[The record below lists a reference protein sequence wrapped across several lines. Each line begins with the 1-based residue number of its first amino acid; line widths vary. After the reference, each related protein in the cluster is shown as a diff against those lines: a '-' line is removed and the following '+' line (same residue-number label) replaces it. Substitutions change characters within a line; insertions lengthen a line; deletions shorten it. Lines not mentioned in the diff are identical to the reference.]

1 MYSAV
6 FKLIKQFQVQQIWLP
21 TGLRD
26 ANCYCPNVSVLVLFN
41 DSGNTMNQPVYF
53 PGMTEPL
60 VVSMALISL
69 SSMHARTNSSSSSS
83 PSCHTVKM
91 NFRFIMCFRFQIS
104 DVFQISDF
112 SLCTW
117 LRSRLLKRSA
127 ARVATACVLKP
138 AVSYSVSR
146 RSAISSSSIVPDL
159 W

>member
-1 MYSAV
+1 MS
-6 FKLIKQFQVQQIWLP
+6 
-21 TGLRD
+21 
-26 ANCYCPNVSVLVLFN
+26 
-41 DSGNTMNQPVYF
+41 VYF

-69 SSMHARTNSSSSSS
+69 SSKQARTNSSSSSL
-83 PSCHTVKM
+83 PSCSTVK
-91 NFRFIMCFRFQIS
+91 IS
-104 DVFQISDF
+104 DVFQISDV

-127 ARVATACVLKP
+127 ARVATAWVLKP